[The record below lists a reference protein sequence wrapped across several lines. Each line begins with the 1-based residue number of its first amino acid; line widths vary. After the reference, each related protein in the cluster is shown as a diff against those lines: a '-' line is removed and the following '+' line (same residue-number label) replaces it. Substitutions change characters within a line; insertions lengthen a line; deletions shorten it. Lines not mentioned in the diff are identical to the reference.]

1 MEENTNITVK
11 EGKEPIVYL
20 KGVKSETEIKNLK
33 IAHRKDGVA
42 MVRFAI
48 DLEGRMA
55 RKETVTECD
64 VDAMMRHYR
73 LEQEASLGESFGT
86 IAAYG
91 PNAAMMHY
99 HPTPENCA
107 TLKPEGFLLV
117 DCGGHI
123 WRVLQTSPVPT
134 LSASPPRRRRITSPS

>member
-1 MEENTNITVK
+1 
-11 EGKEPIVYL
+11 
-20 KGVKSETEIKNLK
+20 
-33 IAHRKDGVA
+33 

-117 DCGGHI
+117 DCGGHYMEGTTDI
-123 WRVLQTSPVPT
+123 TRTY
-134 LSASPPRRRRITSPS
+134 APRRAHRGGEGLLHPRTPLTYRYGKGRI